1 MVIVA
6 MGVVIMKK
14 RALLI
19 IDMQNDFY
27 GENAP
32 LKCEGATDTLPVIN
46 EALKIAR
53 AKNIPIF
60 HIYQEHRADMSDF
73 GRELERSKP
82 HCVVGTYGVRFVEG
96 LDIVDGD
103 YFILKKRFSSFFQ
116 TELDMMLRGLG
127 VEELIIGG
135 IATDGCVRATA
146 VDAHQLGYFFK
157 LLNGG
162 TAGAIRESH
171 ENSLRYLCR
180 LQKDVMID
188 PECI

>member
-1 MVIVA
+1 
-6 MGVVIMKK
+6 MKK

-32 LKCEGATDTLPVIN
+32 LQCEGATDTLPVMN
-46 EALKIAR
+46 EALKNAR

-82 HCVVGTYGVRFVEG
+82 HCIVGSWGVKFVDG
-96 LDIVDGD
+96 LDIAEGD
-103 YFILKKRFSSFFQ
+103 YFILKKRFSGFFQ
-116 TELDMMLRGLG
+116 TELDMMLRSLG
-127 VEELIIGG
+127 VEELILGG

-146 VDAHQLGYFFK
+146 VDAHSSGYFFK
-157 LLNGG
+157 LLNKG

-171 ENSLRYLCR
+171 EDSVKYLCR

-188 PECI
+188 PEDI

>member
-1 MVIVA
+1 M
-6 MGVVIMKK
+6 MK
-14 RALLI
+14 RALLV

-27 GENAP
+27 GEGAP
-32 LKCEGATDTLPVIN
+32 LECEGATDTLPIIN
-46 EALKIAR
+46 EALKYAR
-53 AKNIPIF
+53 EKGIPIF
-60 HIYQEHRADMSDF
+60 HVYQEHRVDMSDF

-82 HCVVGTYGVRFVEG
+82 HCIAGTYGVRFVEG
-96 LDIVDGD
+96 LDVVDGD

-127 VEELIIGG
+127 IEELIIGG

-146 VDAHQLGYFFK
+146 VDAHQLGYYFK

-171 ENSLRYLCR
+171 EDSVKYLCR

-188 PECI
+188 PKDI

>member
-1 MVIVA
+1 
-6 MGVVIMKK
+6 MKK

-32 LKCEGATDTLPVIN
+32 LQCEGATDTLPVIN
-46 EALKIAR
+46 ESLKNAR
-53 AKNIPIF
+53 VKNIPIF
-60 HIYQEHRADMSDF
+60 HIYQEHRVDMSDF

-82 HCVVGTYGVRFVEG
+82 HCVAGSFGAQFVEG
-96 LDIVDGD
+96 LDIREGD

-116 TELDMMLRGLG
+116 TDLDLMLRGLG
-127 VEELIIGG
+127 TTELIIGG

-157 LLNGG
+157 LLSGG

-171 ENSLRYLCR
+171 EDSVKYLCR

-188 PECI
+188 PEDI

>member
-1 MVIVA
+1 

-14 RALLI
+14 RALLV

-27 GENAP
+27 GDGAP
-32 LKCEGATDTLPVIN
+32 LQCEGATSTLPVIN

-53 AKNIPIF
+53 AKGIPIF

-73 GRELERSKP
+73 GQELERSKP
-82 HCVVGTYGVRFVEG
+82 HCVAGTFGVKFIEG
-96 LDIVDGD
+96 LDIREGD

-116 TELDMMLRGLG
+116 TDLDMMLRGLG

-157 LLNGG
+157 LLSGG

-171 ENSLRYLCR
+171 EDSVRYLCR
-180 LQKDVMID
+180 LQKDVMIY
-188 PECI
+188 PEDL